1 MWLRSGVAPRGPV
14 QFHLLLDLLRCMVMT
29 LGGLGSRI
37 GQGLHLNWGLSTRLI
52 PELSGVLLP
61 WVPKKVL
68 LGTFKMLTHH
78 N

>member
-14 QFHLLLDLLRCMVMT
+14 QFHLLLDLLSYMVMT
-29 LGGLGSRI
+29 LGGLRSRI
-37 GQGLHLNWGLSTRLI
+37 GQRFHLNWGLTIRLI
-52 PELSGVLLP
+52 PELSGVLHP